1 MASIDLTDDQEA
13 KDAIKAGATRL
24 EFEGAKD
31 LHYGLVQ
38 KTVRPYGKVMM
49 AKVNPPDD
57 SWVEF
62 KTAEMCAKAARAMD
76 ASRFEPGQDGVEGSK
91 GQWFATFKEG
101 EPVPD
106 PYAKKQD
113 APDPGRRAK
122 RIAAAAPLP
131 PNAAAADRL
140 HTRDAAAPLPP
151 NAAAA
156 VLLPLTAAA
165 AVLHPLTA
173 AADVHLLNLVRGPE
187 TGAAAVRILAQSPA
201 RKTAAD
207 RAAGA
212 IPAVGTEAE
221 TGAGIEAAVARALR
235 PKRNSSRV
243 LKNKVSEIISRMEP
257 SGLRAQF
264 QKTF

>member
-113 APDPGRRAK
+113 RSRSRSKGKEDRRRRSPTPERRRRRSPSFDRRRRRSPSPDRRRRRTPSESRSRSRDRGRRRSDSRSK
-122 RIAAAAPLP
+122 SREK
-131 PNAAAADRL
+131 DRSRSRSRG
-140 HTRDAAAPLPP
+140 HSGSRDGSR
-151 NAAAA
+151 
-156 VLLPLTAAA
+156 
-165 AVLHPLTA
+165 
-173 AADVHLLNLVRGPE
+173 DRG
-187 TGAAAVRILAQSPA
+187 R
-201 RKTAAD
+201 D
-207 RAAGA
+207 
-212 IPAVGTEAE
+212 
-221 TGAGIEAAVARALR
+221 
-235 PKRNSSRV
+235 
-243 LKNKVSEIISRMEP
+243 
-257 SGLRAQF
+257 
-264 QKTF
+264 